1 LFSYTPIK
9 MTVPLTE
16 SLISHSRLRLRY
28 EIGYITGDYV
38 LAVVNSDDMFSEK
51 LSPSR
56 SEK

>member
-1 LFSYTPIK
+1 MFSYTPIE
-9 MTVPLTE
+9 MTVPLKE
-16 SLISHSRLRLRY
+16 SLISHSIRLRY
-28 EIGYITGDYV
+28 EISYITGDYV